1 MGTIT
6 AATIINRAATQLLDA
21 GNTRWTRSEL
31 LQWLND
37 GQRQIVQ
44 IKPTN
49 NNKVVSLALVAG
61 TRQTLPA
68 DGWMLL
74 GVTRNLGMNGS
85 TPGPAVRL
93 ASREIMDSL
102 NPNWHT
108 DTADAVVQNFIFDLA
123 DQTAFYVYPP
133 SPGGNHVE
141 VNYSQIPPDVAA
153 EGNPI
158 GVSDILQTTLLDYIL
173 FRANSKDS
181 EYAAGLQLA
190 TAYWAAFTN
199 ALGAKDSA
207 EKENNPNQRLGPFNQ
222 ADRGSSG
229 I

>member
-6 AATIINRAATQLLDA
+6 AATIINRAATQLLDS
-21 GNTRWTRSEL
+21 GNTRWTRAEL

-49 NNKVVSLALVAG
+49 NNKVASLTLVAG
-61 TRQTLPA
+61 TRQSIPA

-74 GVTRNLGMNGS
+74 GVTRNMGMNGI

-108 DTADAVVQNFIFDLA
+108 DPADAVVQNFIYDLS
-123 DQTAFYVYPP
+123 DQTAFYIYPP
-133 SPGGNHVE
+133 SPGGNTVE
-141 VNYSQIPPDVAA
+141 INYSQVPADLPNENTAIAL
-153 EGNPI
+153 
-158 GVSDILQTTLLDYIL
+158 SDILQTTLLDYIM
-173 FRANSKDS
+173 FRANSKDA
-181 EYAAGLQLA
+181 EYAPGLELA
-190 TAYWAAFTN
+190 KAYWATFSGAIS
-199 ALGAKDSA
+199 AKDSA
-207 EKENNPNQRLGPFNQ
+207 EKEVNPNQRFGPFDE
-222 ADRGSSG
+222 ADRGGAG